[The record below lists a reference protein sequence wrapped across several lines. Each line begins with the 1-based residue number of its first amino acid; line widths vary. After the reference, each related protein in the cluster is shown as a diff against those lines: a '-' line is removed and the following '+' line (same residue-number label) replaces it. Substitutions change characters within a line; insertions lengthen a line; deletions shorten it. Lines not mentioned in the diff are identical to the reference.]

1 METTSPLDCR
11 VTPIRLKYSIIHNQM
26 QYERSYWRPNAIVEQ
41 TMSVVP
47 LNRDQPVRILLV
59 DDEPGTLQL
68 LRTVLQAEGHLIYDA
83 RDGEDAVAEF
93 KRIRPDLVLL
103 DVMLPKIDGLAV
115 LQAIRTQ
122 DAMAGVIMFSALSSE
137 QLAVR
142 AMQGGADDYLSKP
155 LSLKTLRMHIRQV
168 LERVQLRRQ
177 NYLLQ
182 EQLVVANEKL
192 RHYMAEPLVET
203 LMASPFLPSLGGER
217 QTVTILFLDFCDFTA
232 ITRSYPPDDVV
243 RILNEYFSLLTT
255 SVLENGGY
263 LDKIMGDGLM
273 ALFNVPIPRSNHAT
287 LAVRSAI
294 EMRKRIYAWNHE
306 HASPLP
312 LMNIRVGIHTGE
324 AVVGNIGTSNLMN
337 FTAIGREVNLAKRL
351 EEEAHPGQIL
361 LTRTTLALLDVESL
375 GLNSYQIDSIGR
387 RPLRG
392 FEQPIELFQIVDEA
406 TQPSL
411 LAVKE
416 MGTQ

>member
-1 METTSPLDCR
+1 MTAQT
-11 VTPIRLKYSIIHNQM
+11 

-47 LNRDQPVRILLV
+47 LNRDQSVRILLV

-68 LRTVLQAEGHLIYDA
+68 LRTVLQVEGHLIYDA
-83 RDGEDAVAEF
+83 RDGEDAIAEF
-93 KRIRPDLVLL
+93 KRVRPDLVLL
-103 DVMLPKIDGLAV
+103 DVMLPKVDGLGV
-115 LQAIRTQ
+115 LKAIREV
-122 DAMAGVIMFSALSSE
+122 DKMAGVIMFSALSSE

-142 AMQGGADDYLSKP
+142 AMQEGADDYLSKP

-177 NYLLQ
+177 NDLLQ

-203 LMASPFLPSLGGER
+203 LLASPTLPSLGGER
-217 QTVTILFLDFCDFTA
+217 QTVTILFLDFCDFTS
-232 ITRSYPPDDVV
+232 ITRNYAPDKVV
-243 RILNEYFSLLTT
+243 RRLNEYFLLLTT

-273 ALFNVPIPRSNHAT
+273 ALFNVPIQRSNHAT
-287 LAVRSAI
+287 LAVRSAM
-294 EMRKRIYAWNHE
+294 EMRKRVYAWNHE
-306 HASPLP
+306 HASPP
-312 LMNIRVGIHTGE
+312 LMNIRVGINTGE

-337 FTAIGREVNLAKRL
+337 FTAIGREVNRAKRL
-351 EEEAHPGQIL
+351 EEEARPGQIL
-361 LTRTTLALLDVESL
+361 LTRTTLAMLDVEGL
-375 GLNSYQIDSIGR
+375 GLKPHQIDSIGR

-392 FEQPIELFQIVDEA
+392 FDQPAELFQIVDEGM
-406 TQPSL
+406 QPSL